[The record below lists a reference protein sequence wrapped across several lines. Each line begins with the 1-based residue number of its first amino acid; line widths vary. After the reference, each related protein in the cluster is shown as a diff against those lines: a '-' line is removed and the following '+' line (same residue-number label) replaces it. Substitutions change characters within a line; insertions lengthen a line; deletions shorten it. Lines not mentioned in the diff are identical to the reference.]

1 VSRLQRIKA
10 IEDQVRG
17 EHSEAW
23 ASLRQ
28 TAMRQVR
35 DAIPPERRKAVGLA
49 TQSVLNAS
57 FQAADFDGQAAVWL
71 EAQGGDALPWIE
83 FIERA
88 AQLMPVRDRVQARVC
103 HPSELPTP
111 PDEQPTVLQACLEVL
126 QSRSPTTWAYA
137 VYWMYTMLFARAVR
151 QMQATLEFNPLNTP

>member
-1 VSRLQRIKA
+1 
-10 IEDQVRG
+10 
-17 EHSEAW
+17 
-23 ASLRQ
+23 
-28 TAMRQVR
+28 
-35 DAIPPERRKAVGLA
+35 
-49 TQSVLNAS
+49 VLNAS